1 MRRSHFLAIGMLCV
15 AATAAQAH
23 DLFFRM
29 SSFFV
34 PANASVRMDVLNGT
48 FSVSENSVTR
58 DRLRDLSVVTPAGR
72 TRGDT
77 TRWSAT
83 GDTSVFYLRTAEPG
97 TYVVGASLLPREITL
112 SAKDFNGYLETDGVP
127 DILEAR
133 RRAGE
138 MEKGATERYSKHIKY
153 RWSVVKLFF
162 SPNDD
167 AFTVGNIGD
176 PVSLGDG
183 HAGRELHLY
192 VINRFKDSLRGVSL
206 SCSGNTNS
214 SIKDSSNDALDL
226 LCLNPRLDWISVFNH
241 PDADN
246 FSGLWV
252 LPVFPMPHVSGVG
265 CFVLPLIRLGQD
277 CGGHIESG

>member
-138 MEKGATERYSKHIKY
+138 MEKGATERYSKHIKAMVQAGAE
-153 RWSVVKLFF
+153 RTGNF
-162 SPNDD
+162 
-167 AFTVGNIGD
+167 ATV
-176 PVSLGDG
+176 LGYP
-183 HAGRELHLY
+183 AELVPLDNPY
-192 VINRFKDSLRGVSL
+192 TLKARSSLRVRAMVDGKAVPNQLVVWGGRFRNEGRFTQRTARTDEQGVAS
-206 SCSGNTNS
+206 
-214 SIKDSSNDALDL
+214 
-226 LCLNPRLDWISVFNH
+226 
-241 PDADN
+241 
-246 FSGLWV
+246 
-252 LPVFPMPHVSGVG
+252 
-265 CFVLPLIRLGQD
+265 IRLQNAGQYFVKFIHMTPYQGAEKID
-277 CGGHIESG
+277 YESKWATLTFEIR